1 MKAILRDAR
10 RDAGMTQKE
19 IADKVKM
26 SRTNYNLIETGRR
39 IPQADTAIKIAKTLD
54 TTVEA
59 IWGKEV

>member
-59 IWGKEV
+59 IWGKEA

>member
-10 RDAGMTQKE
+10 RDAGMTQKQ